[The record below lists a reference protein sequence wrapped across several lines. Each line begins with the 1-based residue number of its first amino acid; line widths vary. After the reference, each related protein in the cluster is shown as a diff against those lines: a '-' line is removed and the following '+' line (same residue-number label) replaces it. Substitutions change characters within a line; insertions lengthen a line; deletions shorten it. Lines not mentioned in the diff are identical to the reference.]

1 MARVLLINPPD
12 AQCGV
17 HQYFVSVQ
25 SILRSSQKHQYVL
38 ANMDGDIMPVKH
50 GYDVLVYNYHEKLC
64 PWLCNEWIRAREVPC
79 LAIGGHDC
87 YPDFSELKLIL
98 NCDSASEP
106 TKRNIP
112 LPRPVRNFAPLPNPE
127 RITIGSCGF
136 AFGSKNFQH
145 VATVVAQSYDDA
157 LIRLHMPQHPHGEP
171 VDAIVGS
178 IRQQLWNLNKPNI
191 DVEISTDFLSDE
203 ELISFLSSN
212 TANVFLYPPFT
223 NEKRGLSS
231 AIDKALSARKPIA
244 ISDST
249 MYRHINTEDKFLLSK
264 FSLAEIIS
272 FGVEHIKPFWATHSE
287 EKLIKVFDSAVD
299 KALCS

>member
-1 MARVLLINPPD
+1 MARVLIVNPSDPV
-12 AQCGV
+12 CGV
-17 HQYFVSVQ
+17 ACFGTSCAE
-25 SILRSSQKHQYVL
+25 ILRRSTQHEYIIQ
-38 ANMDGDIMPVKH
+38 DHIDISH
-50 GYDVLVYNYHEKLC
+50 YDVIIFNYHEKLF
-64 PWLCNEWIRAREVPC
+64 PWINDKTIWATGVPC
-79 LAIGGHDC
+79 MAIGGHDC
-87 YPDFSELKLIL
+87 YPDFSELKLVL
-98 NCDSASEP
+98 NCDSTSEP
-106 TKRNIP
+106 TERNIP
-112 LPRPVRNFAPLPNPE
+112 LPRPVKNFSPLPNPE

-145 VATVVAQSYDDA
+145 VATVVAQNYDDA
-157 LIRLHMPQHPHGEP
+157 LIRLHIPQHPHGES
-171 VDAIVGS
+171 VDNIVAT

-231 AIDKALSARKPIA
+231 VIDKALAARKPIA

-249 MYRHINTEDKFLLSK
+249 MYRHINTEEKFLLSK
-264 FSLAEIIS
+264 YSLHQIIH
-272 FGVEHIKPFWATHSE
+272 FGTEHIKPFWSAHSE
-287 EKLIKVFDSAVD
+287 ENLIKAFNNAVD